1 MKRKLTLADLAPAL
15 DLNGRRVNV
24 DPDSRKIAVR
34 VARYGE
40 NHSGFGPKV
49 PVPRNAN
56 LNAAHVGTEDL
67 EDGSSVRVAVL
78 PMHTPHAPRDLQA
91 LHAAAWY
98 ENSGLGI
105 ARGRYTADD
114 EGVRFDGVLFDD
126 VTDAQMTRLTA
137 GSFSG
142 DWRGAV
148 AIKKFSDYE
157 HVPCDFVGACL
168 VNIGGYSDTYTPG
181 EAQRYALVAS
191 AAGDFIS
198 IEDANM
204 KIQPGEEP
212 TTTDATITAGGCSDG
227 SCTTCDGSCGG
238 EKAKQPGGPDDQP
251 KVTLTASAVIDLVEM
266 AKSAQGFSGSPL
278 EAEVREV
285 LVASGAIDPVAEQL
299 ARLDRLE
306 KFAIDAVFDRA
317 D

>member
-1 MKRKLTLADLAPAL
+1 MKLTLADFAPSL
-15 DLNGRRVNV
+15 DLTGRRVNV
-24 DPDSRKIAVR
+24 DRDGRRIAVR

-56 LNAAHVGTEDL
+56 LSAAHVGTEDL

-105 ARGRYTADD
+105 ARGRYTSDD

-126 VTDAQMTRLTA
+126 VTEAQMTRLTA

-181 EAQRYALVAS
+181 DAQRYALVAS
-191 AAGDFIS
+191 AAGDLIS
-198 IEDANM
+198 IEDTTM
-204 KIQPGEEP
+204 TFKPGETTPDP
-212 TTTDATITAGGCSDG
+212 TLQAGGGCTDGGCS
-227 SCTTCDGSCGG
+227 TCDGSCGG
-238 EKAKQPGGPDDQP
+238 EKGKDAAPAGGEGT
-251 KVTLTASAVIDLVEM
+251 VTLTASAVQALLDQSDADAHAAAI
-266 AKSAQGFSGSPL
+266 A
-278 EAEVREV
+278 EARTV
-285 LVASGAIDPVAEQL
+285 LVAGGFIDVDAERDARL
-299 ARLDRLE
+299 ARLE
-306 KFAIDAVFDRA
+306 QHVVNQIFDAA